1 MRKMNPFLL
10 SFALV
15 AFALL
20 GGCTDNDEPENIPA
34 PPPPPAIEEPKVS
47 LTAGE
52 VTLNSV
58 SVVLTSEHA
67 EEVKWIC
74 YSNDQAAPDTAAIL
88 RDGTAAE
95 PNREVEIIVG
105 ELSEATTY
113 TFVAVAV
120 AGELQTRSN
129 SVEMTT
135 LEPEPLP
142 EPTVALEFVAV
153 SETTATF
160 RLTTTDAETAKW
172 IYIEK
177 GSRDLQPEQVLQHG
191 TSAEA
196 NTTIEITAEG
206 LLDDTEYEFY
216 AVAAAGE
223 VIVMSEAMAVTTPK
237 LITTYTVNAD
247 SAKAQVTHST
257 SYSNFYITFEESATK
272 YMLMADLYAASES
285 IYFPSGEYPIGAIEP
300 GNLSKSFTVLRN
312 NGVDVGRFN
321 EGTMTVVATPNEE
334 TRTVNYAIEANF
346 VLEDGNLVVFSY
358 NGKIEG
364 ISLPSSEI
372 PEGYTSFEPDPVKK
386 EPERTQR
393 NGEVPG
399 QYTLKFADKD
409 WNELTLEFLID
420 PALCDNGNAALP
432 AGTYSIAEGTV
443 STYSNVA
450 LYKPYWS
457 ASFTECEAVVSCDG
471 ETYTIE
477 MRATGSFAAQEKKI
491 WMKYSG
497 PFKNMV
503 R

>member
-1 MRKMNPFLL
+1 MKKNFFLRL
-10 SFALV
+10 CFAI
-15 AFALL
+15 FAISLL
-20 GGCTDNDEPENIPA
+20 GACSESEDPA
-34 PPPPPAIEEPKVS
+34 TPTPPPPPLVEPTVT

-52 VTLNSV
+52 ALLDALTFTLS
-58 SVVLTSEHA
+58 SEQA

-74 YSNDQAAPDTAAIL
+74 YASDEPAPDAATIL
-88 RDGTAAE
+88 LNGTPAE
-95 PNREVEIIVG
+95 PNRTLNLEVDN
-105 ELSEATTY
+105 LTPATTY
-113 TFVAVAV
+113 ILVAAAS
-120 AGELQTRSN
+120 AGEVQVLSER
-129 SVEMTT
+129 VEMTT
-135 LEPEPLP
+135 LTPEPQP
-142 EPTVALEFVAV
+142 DPTVTLEFISV

-223 VIVMSEAMAVTTPK
+223 VIVMSEPMEVTTPK
-237 LITTYTVNAD
+237 LITTYTVSAD
-247 SAKAQVTHST
+247 SATAQVRQSG
-257 SYSNFYITFEESATK
+257 SYTNFYITFEESATK
-272 YMLMADLYAASES
+272 YALMADLYAAPES
-285 IYFPSGEYPIGAIEP
+285 IYFPSGQYPIGAIEP
-300 GNLSKSFTVLRN
+300 GNLAKSYTVLRN

-321 EGTMTVVATPNEE
+321 EGTMIVEATPNEK
-334 TRTVNYAIEANF
+334 TRTVNYTIEANF
-346 VLEDGNLVVFSY
+346 VLEDGSLVVFSY
-358 NGKIEG
+358 SGNIEG

-372 PEGYTSFEPDPVKK
+372 PEGYTSFVPDPSKK
-386 EPERTQR
+386 DPERTQR
-393 NGEVPG
+393 NGEVAG

-409 WNELTLEFLID
+409 WNELTLEFLI
-420 PALCDNGNAALP
+420 PPTLCDNGNAALP

-450 LYKPYWS
+450 LYNPYWS
-457 ASFTECEAVVSCDG
+457 ASFTECEAEVSCDG
-471 ETYTIE
+471 ENYTIE

-497 PFKNMV
+497 PIKDMV